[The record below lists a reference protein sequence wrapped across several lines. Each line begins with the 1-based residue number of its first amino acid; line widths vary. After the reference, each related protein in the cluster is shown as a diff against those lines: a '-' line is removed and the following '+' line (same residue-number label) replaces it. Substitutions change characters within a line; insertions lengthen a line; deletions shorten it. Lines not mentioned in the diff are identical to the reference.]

1 MCLERVVLAV
11 GICMEACIET
21 HTWAYTPGIFE
32 NHVCVFGRGVLAV
45 GICTEACV
53 ETLELAYTEGH
64 F

>member
-1 MCLERVVLAV
+1 M
-11 GICMEACIET
+11 GIHRGAFLRT
-21 HTWAYTPGIFE
+21 TY
-32 NHVCVFGRGVLAV
+32 VFWGRGVLAV